1 MHYFGD
7 HPMTLRPPSWDG
19 IGWGGKEWEGETSCL
34 VTMKD
39 RRMEGAG
46 ERRVF
51 VEGDQTAARHRS
63 ECERMT

>member
-1 MHYFGD
+1 MHYFWD

-19 IGWGGKEWEGETSCL
+19 VGWGGKEWEGQTSCL

-46 ERRVF
+46 EGGCSSRVTRRPP
-51 VEGDQTAARHRS
+51 GTG
-63 ECERMT
+63 